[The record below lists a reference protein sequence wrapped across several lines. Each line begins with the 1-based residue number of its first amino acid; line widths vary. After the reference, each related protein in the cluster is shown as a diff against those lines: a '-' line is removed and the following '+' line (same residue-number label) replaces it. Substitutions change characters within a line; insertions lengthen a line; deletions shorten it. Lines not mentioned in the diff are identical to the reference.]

1 MSNATRAVAGTAA
14 LLISLAFAQTKGNE
28 PGSSVRI
35 RGRAIDTC
43 GEPIASGTVRLMIAG
58 LSETQAVTQTD
69 VDGRFVLP
77 AISSQPYDLHFE
89 GSGVEPLVETVT
101 VSGTHDL
108 DLPVVVNRIGLI
120 LCTSTPPVGYQSAA
134 ISSSLTPPSDSAQE
148 ASLSTFRTSDE
159 PIITTLCEIVRE
171 PQRFNRRLVQFRA
184 EYVTKF
190 HWLLVLNHPLTLLGL
205 DEVGLGGLLASETVR
220 LAVEGSRHFRSP
232 THLGLMLYEG
242 CEIAVFTRDLNN
254 QRDSF
259 MKTVRDSGTHIVQIE
274 GATVA
279 EFKVGI
285 EDDTWTVMVAFPM
298 PRVVL
303 VATDE
308 TYLREVLRRMRGA
321 RGTRA
326 LPASLPEWKYV
337 RTNSSVWGLRH
348 FDKTEQIDDDPSTPL
363 SKQRAANIPDHDAI
377 GVAFYIEPPSR
388 KLAHVAYLSGSRARE
403 ILSAVL
409 GPVSSSPQDI
419 SVPSQAF
426 TVAPGVIECTVPME
440 TPHTAIDLLF
450 LLSGLFGH
458 AIYL

>member
-1 MSNATRAVAGTAA
+1 MQEAMRIFAG
-14 LLISLAFAQTKGNE
+14 LLSVTFSLAAQRSVTRPPKATAQITLNE
-28 PGSSVRI
+28 VLSWLPS
-35 RGRAIDTC
+35 DT
-43 GEPIASGTVRLMIAG
+43 
-58 LSETQAVTQTD
+58 
-69 VDGRFVLP
+69 
-77 AISSQPYDLHFE
+77 
-89 GSGVEPLVETVT
+89 ETVFGSNGPFRT
-101 VSGTHDL
+101 LHAAPETL
-108 DLPVVVNRIGLI
+108 DK
-120 LCTSTPPVGYQSAA
+120 
-134 ISSSLTPPSDSAQE
+134 LTP
-148 ASLSTFRTSDE
+148 DE
-159 PIITTLCEIVRE
+159 LR
-171 PQRFNRRLVQFRA
+171 
-184 EYVTKF
+184 
-190 HWLLVLNHPLTLLGL
+190 LLVINHSLTLLGL

-242 CEIAVFTRDLNN
+242 CEIAVFTRDLNP

-259 MKTVRDSGTHIVQIE
+259 MKTARDSDTHIVQIE

-279 EFKVGI
+279 ELKVGI

-303 VATDE
+303 VATNE

-321 RGTRA
+321 TGPRA

-337 RTNSSVWGLRH
+337 RTSSPVWGLRH
-348 FDKTEQIDDDPSTPL
+348 FDKTEQIDDDPSTPFRE
-363 SKQRAANIPDHDAI
+363 QRAANIPDNDAI
-377 GVAFYIEPPSR
+377 GVAFYIEPLSR

-409 GPVSSSPQDI
+409 GSVSSSPQDI

-426 TVAPGVIECTVPME
+426 TVAPGVIECTVPLE

-458 AIYL
+458 AIYV